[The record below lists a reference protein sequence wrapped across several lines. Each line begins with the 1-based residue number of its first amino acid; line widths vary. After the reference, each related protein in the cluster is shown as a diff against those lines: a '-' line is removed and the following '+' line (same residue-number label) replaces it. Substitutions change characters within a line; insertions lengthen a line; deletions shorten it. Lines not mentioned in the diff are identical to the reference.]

1 MMNTKGL
8 FAVSLIAM
16 LAMGTAN
23 ADIASKNYVD
33 VQVGGRLSSISGSTS
48 GTGNVVT
55 SVSASGSTVSATK
68 DITAE
73 ETKNKVTT
81 VRATASATDT
91 AYPSEKAVATALAGK
106 ADSADIPTVNNATL
120 TIQKNGSN
128 VGTFT
133 ANAASPATIN
143 ITVPTTTSQLTNN
156 SGFITADDLPEGY
169 VLTAAT
175 SDKLGG
181 VQSGGDITVG
191 TDGIVTVNSAA
202 SADTAT
208 TATSAT
214 NATNATNATKATQD
228 ASGNVI
234 TTTYATKTELSTGLA
249 DKANVDDLATVATS
263 GSYND
268 LTNKPTIP
276 TVDSALSSSSTNP
289 VQNKVIN
296 SALAGKLS
304 TSGTAAKA
312 TADANGNNIVNTYAT
327 KTALASVEADVATAQ
342 STADDAADAA
352 ASAQSAANTKV
363 AKAQGSTNANKVL
376 ITDGSGNVT
385 TGTVSSAMI
394 TDGTITNA
402 DISSSAAIA
411 QSKISGLT
419 TSLNAKANTA
429 DLAEVATSGS
439 YNDLTDKP
447 SIPAAITV
455 DSALSSTSTNPV
467 QNKVINSAL
476 AGKLS
481 TSGTAAKATADA
493 NGNNIASTY
502 ATKSQITALDSTSSG
517 TGAVVTAV
525 SQADGKVSVTKG
537 NVKIPVGSEN
547 ATTYATI
554 WVE

>member
-1 MMNTKGL
+1 MMNKKSL

-33 VQVGGRLSSISGSTS
+33 NQVGGRLSSISGST
-48 GTGNVVT
+48 GGDGNVVT

-68 DITAE
+68 GITAE

-81 VRATASATDT
+81 VRDTESATDT

-120 TIQKNGSN
+120 TIQKNGSE

-156 SGFITADDLPEGY
+156 SGFITADDLPEDY
-169 VLTAAT
+169 VLNAAT
-175 SDKLGG
+175 ADSLGG
-181 VQSGGDITVG
+181 VKSGGDITVA
-191 TDGIVTVNSAA
+191 TDGTVTVNSATN
-202 SADTAT
+202 ADTAT

-214 NATNATNATKATQD
+214 NATNAVNATKATQD

-234 TTTYATKTELSTGLA
+234 TSTYATKTELTSGLA
-249 DKANVDDLATVATS
+249 DKANVEDLATVATS

-276 TVDSALSSSSTNP
+276 TVDAELSATSTNPVQNKVINSALSGKLSTTGTAAKATADASGNVITSTYATKTELTSGLANKANAADLAEVATSGSYNDLTDKPSIPAAITVDSALSSSSTNP

-312 TADANGNNIVNTYAT
+312 TADANGNNIADTYAT
-327 KTALASVEADVATAQ
+327 KAQ
-342 STADDAADAA
+342 
-352 ASAQSAANTKV
+352 
-363 AKAQGSTNANKVL
+363 
-376 ITDGSGNVT
+376 
-385 TGTVSSAMI
+385 
-394 TDGTITNA
+394 
-402 DISSSAAIA
+402 IA
-411 QSKISGLT
+411 G
-419 TSLNAKANTA
+419 
-429 DLAEVATSGS
+429 
-439 YNDLTDKP
+439 
-447 SIPAAITV
+447 
-455 DSALSSTSTNPV
+455 
-467 QNKVINSAL
+467 
-476 AGKLS
+476 
-481 TSGTAAKATADA
+481 
-493 NGNNIASTY
+493 
-502 ATKSQITALDSTSSG
+502 LDSSSSG

-537 NVKIPVGSEN
+537 NVKIPVGGES